1 MPAVQIRI
9 AHDEMGQV
17 AKTFQKNADDI
28 ASVHSRIKS
37 AQDKLADGDWIGK
50 GADKFQG
57 EMESSINPSL
67 QGLQQAMEE
76 ASKVSGDISK
86 IMHEADEEAGSTI
99 VIIVDA

>member
-9 AHDEMGQV
+9 GYDEMGQV
-17 AKTFQKNADDI
+17 AKTFQNHADEV
-28 ASVHSRIKS
+28 ASVHQRIKA

-57 EMESSINPSL
+57 EMEDSINPSMK
-67 QGLQQAMEE
+67 GLQQAMEE

-86 IMHEADEEAGSTI
+86 IMHETDEEASSTI
-99 VIIVDA
+99 VIIVG

>member
-9 AHDEMGQV
+9 AYDEMGQA

-28 ASVHSRIKS
+28 ASVHQRIKA

-57 EMESSINPSL
+57 EMEDSINPSL
-67 QGLQQAMEE
+67 KGLQQAMEE

-86 IMHEADEEAGSTI
+86 IMHEADEEASSTI
-99 VIIVDA
+99 VIIVG